1 MSSAAE
7 FGAGRRLK
15 NHDDLS
21 IYEVQFV
28 LRRHPKTGEPR
39 VAIRRQIECTF
50 QELHPGGD
58 RVNDTTRQ
66 PDS

>member
-7 FGAGRRLK
+7 FGAGRRVK

-28 LRRHPKTGEPR
+28 LRRHPKAGEPR
-39 VAIRRQIECTF
+39 VAIRRQIECTL
-50 QELHPGGD
+50 QEMQPGAD
-58 RVNDTTRQ
+58 RVNTTRQ